1 LEFITVKKE
10 LQRQNKAS
18 IILSEFSRCNRALG
32 GVLKIN
38 PYNVDEIAK
47 NIDLDHNMPQDEKEQ
62 RLQIAYNYISKYST
76 YRWAEAFLKDLKR
89 SH

>member
-1 LEFITVKKE
+1 V
-10 LQRQNKAS
+10 
-18 IILSEFSRCNRALG
+18 ILSEFSGCNRALG

-47 NIDLDHNMPQDEKEQ
+47 NIDLALNMPQDEKEQ
-62 RLQIAYNYISKYST
+62 RLKIAYNYISKHST

-89 SH
+89 SHQPCENDGGSSGV